1 MHVFPLLE
9 LCAAGV
15 LLLSTLGITNTNYAD
30 YRREGEPP
38 IAAVFAAA
46 QDGVYPWSVLPDAP
60 DAPESE
66 APALPETPDAP
77 QAPEQPDEPA
87 PGTPDDS
94 GESTP
99 EAPEAPTLPFFT
111 VDASYFDDALFLGDS
126 HTDGF
131 YCYAGLRNATYY
143 TRNGMILREVFT
155 KSYAQLDGK
164 KVTLEEALAQQHFG
178 KIYIMLGINQVSYD
192 TVENFAQKYSEMI
205 DRLRLLQPDATIYI
219 QSILHT
225 TQHTSDT
232 TNFNNAA
239 IDAFNTAIA
248 ELADGESIFYLDI
261 NPVFD
266 DETGALR
273 ADWSGDGVH
282 VRAAYYTLW
291 RDLLYEYGVARG

>member
-1 MHVFPLLE
+1 MHIFPLLE

-15 LLLSTLGITNTNYAD
+15 LLLNTLGVTSENYAD
-30 YRREGEPP
+30 YRKDGEPP

-46 QDGVYPWSVLPDAP
+46 QEGVYPWSILPEASEPPAVP
-60 DAPESE
+60 DV
-66 APALPETPDAP
+66 PETP
-77 QAPEQPDEPA
+77 
-87 PGTPDDS
+87 G
-94 GESTP
+94 TP
-99 EAPEAPTLPFFT
+99 EAPTQPTEPAPDPSGDAETPVEPVEPASPFVT

-143 TRNGMILREVFT
+143 TRNGLILREVFT
-155 KSYAQLDGK
+155 KSYAELDGK
-164 KVTLEEALAQQHFG
+164 KVPLEEALSQQSFG
-178 KIYIMLGINQVSYD
+178 KLYIMIGINQVSYD
-192 TVENFAQKYSEMI
+192 TTENFVQHYREML
-205 DRLRLLQPDATIYI
+205 DRLQELQPEATIFI

-225 TQHTSDT
+225 TQETSDT
-232 TNFNNAA
+232 TNFNNDV
-239 IDAFNTAIA
+239 INAFNAA
-248 ELADGESIFYLDI
+248 LAGLADGERIFYLDI

-291 RDLLYEYGVARG
+291 RDWLYQFGVGKG